1 MPNEQLEVQQT
12 NDTPAPSPITE
23 KPEENIIKR
32 VADFKPTEAPAS
44 KPTPDHFDPNAWGNI
59 ESVDEAKNYA
69 QSAYKSL
76 EKGYQDKYR
85 DIAELRKTLESQIK
99 NEPQTWTPERV
110 RQLMQDQ
117 NFVTSANDVLQN
129 SQEDEYSSLS
139 DKDKQEIARI
149 KQENQLVMQNQSK
162 LIREKEDTE
171 LVNKYPNYNPKA
183 VDTITADLLANR
195 VTNTREYIHKVLD
208 YEPGI
213 KRAYEL
219 GRQDERK
226 QINVNTEGTSYDGG
240 ISTST
245 PSSPLKRDE
254 RESGES
260 FFKRLYSASLKS
272 TGGSAK

>member
-1 MPNEQLEVQQT
+1 
-12 NDTPAPSPITE
+12 
-23 KPEENIIKR
+23 
-32 VADFKPTEAPAS
+32 
-44 KPTPDHFDPNAWGNI
+44 
-59 ESVDEAKNYA
+59 
-69 QSAYKSL
+69 
-76 EKGYQDKYR
+76 
-85 DIAELRKTLESQIK
+85 
-99 NEPQTWTPERV
+99 
-110 RQLMQDQ
+110 MQDQ

-208 YEPGI
+208 YDPGI

-219 GRQDERK
+219 WAAR
-226 QINVNTEGTSYDGG
+226 
-240 ISTST
+240 
-245 PSSPLKRDE
+245 
-254 RESGES
+254 
-260 FFKRLYSASLKS
+260 
-272 TGGSAK
+272 